1 MYTITG
7 MFICMFQ
14 LMSLVGDLMKEMQQ
28 LKEENEK
35 LKQET
40 KDLKASVS
48 PFSGLNYFN
57 CVL

>member
-1 MYTITG
+1 
-7 MFICMFQ
+7 
-14 LMSLVGDLMKEMQQ
+14 MKEMQQ

>member
-1 MYTITG
+1 
-7 MFICMFQ
+7 
-14 LMSLVGDLMKEMQQ
+14 MKEMQQ

-48 PFSGLNYFN
+48 PFSALNLLEFSA
-57 CVL
+57 L